1 MASQALIKSGQNLA
15 ESEFAQANT
24 SGAAAA
30 GSKLITDQLEKNLE
44 LDQEQEKFKWEQ
56 ERQNDIRENRQVAK
70 EKRNLISLAEK
81 EEAFNLLDR
90 AQGEGLAEGTDWE
103 AYNTDR
109 EKWWKDNKTQFLTKT
124 NVGGKLKGRLDSLLK
139 AEDNWKNVIAGIDDA
154 NVSDSSEEAKEMQFA
169 IQNYFRNNPDK
180 PPQVV
185 ERDGRLVYVIPNP
198 TPGGNAAFEIPIDSV
213 GNSKDGK
220 DILGPYKETTSFD
233 DQSANFESQNKGM
246 LTRFRNGQATQ
257 EDVNNIG
264 VWFDRQD
271 YDTVQMQE
279 IASSLHLDDID
290 LSKYDLTDVNDD
302 GVIDGKDI
310 DANGDGEIDANEKK
324 VLKKL
329 FTEVQLNNP
338 DFKDKQVF
346 NTPKAGVD
354 TRSYRELRQRYDGA
368 NLGVEGET
376 LSGLTPDGE
385 LYEVRYNETNKHW
398 EYTHGSGNKQTTVD
412 IGGSDP
418 KDPPSFDEVGSF
430 LGATGQQKAAFNKE
444 NTIANEKFVKEL
456 STKPWAQAGTS
467 IPSALTNKPTS
478 EWTDKDKQAY
488 AAWRINNPD
497 KASETE
503 IVNDEPGNNPVD
515 SDQPTNTPT
524 TDSKPNEDL
533 GFGVGSDGSY
543 TSKQHAGFDKQ
554 RVNLKT
560 SVEKLDDLQA
570 TACGIDANSQDCKT
584 ATKKWETQK
593 KALKA
598 KEEQVARAKE
608 RGEDAIKT
616 KREKTRSADIKKT
629 ETQIKNLEGKL
640 SQLEGRGKTLSEKE
654 KKELEKLRTSLK
666 ELKG

>member
-24 SGAAAA
+24 SNAAAE

-44 LDQEQEKFKWEQ
+44 LDKEQEKFKWEQ

-271 YDTVQMQE
+271 YDTTQMQE

-310 DANGDGEIDANEKK
+310 DANKDGKIDANEKK

-354 TRSYRELRQRYDGA
+354 TRSYRELRQRYDSA

-412 IGGSDP
+412 IGGGDP
-418 KDPPSFDEVGSF
+418 NDPPSFDEVGSF

-478 EWTDKDKQAY
+478 EWTEKDKQAY
-488 AAWRINNPD
+488 AAWRINNP
-497 KASETE
+497 KVEGANAPEG
-503 IVNDEPGNNPVD
+503 EPA
-515 SDQPTNTPT
+515 SDQPGFNPADSGST
-524 TDSKPNEDL
+524 TIVSELETEVNDL
-533 GFGVGSDGSY
+533 
-543 TSKQHAGFDKQ
+543 DKI
-554 RVNLKT
+554 RT
-560 SVEKLDDLQA
+560 
-570 TACGIDANSQDCKT
+570 DANREHSQNSPEYKAADKKVKAAKKKLKIT
-584 ATKKWETQK
+584 NEVDEAQIAYDKKVAHADKLKEGGRSSQAATIANEAV
-593 KALKA
+593 AL
-598 KEEQVARAKE
+598 
-608 RGEDAIKT
+608 
-616 KREKTRSADIKKT
+616 
-629 ETQIKNLEGKL
+629 
-640 SQLEGRGKTLSEKE
+640 
-654 KKELEKLRTSLK
+654 KKELDRLK
-666 ELKG
+666 RILGTYS